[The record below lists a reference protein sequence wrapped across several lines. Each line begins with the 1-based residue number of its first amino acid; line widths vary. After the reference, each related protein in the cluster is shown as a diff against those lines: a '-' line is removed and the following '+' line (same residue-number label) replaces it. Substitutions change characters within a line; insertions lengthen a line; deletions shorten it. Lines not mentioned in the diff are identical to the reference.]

1 MIMKT
6 NFKELQSIQE
16 EVNEVVNARLIQ
28 NDLDLPDPMHYLIA
42 MHVEFFE
49 FINAVGTFKFWKHN
63 HKLDKERIL
72 DELAD
77 VMAFFLSIGKIT
89 DNIDVII
96 SDTEAELAEYDTLAI
111 IRSVSA
117 AIQTGEETATDSI
130 LMGIA
135 IEIAR
140 REVNATWEEIVEAY
154 KKKSA
159 ENIARQE
166 RGY

>member
-1 MIMKT
+1 MKT
-6 NFKELQSIQE
+6 NFKELQPIQD
-16 EVNEVVNARLIQ
+16 EVNAVVNARLIE
-28 NDLDLPDPMHYLIA
+28 NDLDLPDAMSYLVA

-49 FINAVGTFKFWKHN
+49 FINAVGTFKFWKHS
-63 HKLDKERIL
+63 HTHDKERIL

-77 VMAFFLSIGKIT
+77 IMAFFLSIGKIN
-89 DNIDVII
+89 DDMDAVI
-96 SDTEAELAEYDTLAI
+96 SETEVELADYDTLAI

-117 AIQTGEETATDSI
+117 AIQTGEETANDLI

-140 REVNATWEEIVEAY
+140 REVGATWDEIADAY